1 MGIAMSTMFRGD
13 PYQRTGFRLS
23 PRLIIAGLIA
33 VAALV
38 GYFGRS
44 SFNPVV
50 GRTQH
55 LALSPDQEVALGLQS
70 APEMAAEFGG
80 LSDDRKGSRAV
91 DDVGY
96 QMAGVGAAE
105 AQGTPYKFEYHLLA
119 DPQTVNAFALP
130 GGQIFITKALYDRLQ
145 TPGQL
150 AGVLGHETGH
160 VLARHS
166 SEQMAKSDLV
176 QGLSTS
182 AVVAGSD
189 RRGGGLAAAAVSQFV
204 GKFVLLRYSR
214 NDELEAD
221 KLGLRFMAEAGYD
234 PRSMIDVMKI
244 LEQASGGSDKP
255 DFMATH
261 PNPGHRIEEI
271 EKVIAEM
278 YPGGVP
284 EGLAK

>member
-1 MGIAMSTMFRGD
+1 
-13 PYQRTGFRLS
+13 LS
-23 PRLIIAGLIA
+23 PRLIIGGLIA
-33 VAALV
+33 LV
-38 GYFGRS
+38 TVIGYFARS

-70 APEMAAEFGG
+70 APEMAAQFGG
-80 LSDDRKGSRAV
+80 LSEDRKGTRAV
-91 DDVGY
+91 DDIGY
-96 QMAGVGAAE
+96 QMAAIGSAA

-130 GGQIFITKALYDRLQ
+130 GGQIFITQALYDRLQ

-166 SEQMAKSDLV
+166 SEQMAKTSLV
-176 QGLSTS
+176 KGLSTS

-189 RRGGGLAAAAVSQFV
+189 QRGGLAAAAVSQFV
-204 GKFVLLRYSR
+204 GEFVLLGYSR
-214 NDELEAD
+214 KDELEAD
-221 KLGLRFMAEAGYD
+221 KLGVRFMAQAGYD
-234 PRSMIDVMKI
+234 PRAMIEVMKI
-244 LEQASGGSDKP
+244 LEKASGGGSGKP

-261 PNPGHRIEEI
+261 PNPERRIEEI
-271 EKVIAEM
+271 EKAIAEQF
-278 YPGGVP
+278 PEGVP
-284 EGLAK
+284 EGLMK